1 MKKSGIVFLLLC
13 FFLLGMIAGRPTQET
28 ASNDLRE
35 RLDEFE
41 EEIVIP
47 GNDYESI
54 SAGKVDPNLSNSLAR
69 RGENIITGI
78 FDFAFNLI
86 RSVLE

>member
-47 GNDYESI
+47 AMIMNPFLRGRWI
-54 SAGKVDPNLSNSLAR
+54 QIFRTARAAGRKHHHR
-69 RGENIITGI
+69 YI
-78 FDFAFNLI
+78 
-86 RSVLE
+86 